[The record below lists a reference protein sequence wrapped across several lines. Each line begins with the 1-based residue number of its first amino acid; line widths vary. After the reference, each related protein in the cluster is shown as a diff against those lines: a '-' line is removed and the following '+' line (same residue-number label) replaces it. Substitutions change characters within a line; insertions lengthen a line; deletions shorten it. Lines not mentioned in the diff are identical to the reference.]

1 MQTDCC
7 KRFNSEGSF
16 GLTVISFFN
25 IFGLGHLLMRNWS
38 KGLMYLAISVII
50 WYMCGWT
57 FVSSNLMITLLS
69 VAVFF
74 FQAMDIFRIIY
85 TPED

>member
-1 MQTDCC
+1 MTA
-7 KRFNSEGSF
+7 RSRPLRAILLALIPG
-16 GLTVISFFN
+16 FFN